1 VSASFGLA
9 AERFFEAGRAPL
21 YSRIVI
27 YSLSSLLLSPI
38 VTIPFMILVGMIS
51 PADAPGIL
59 VSPGMMLYLLLS
71 LLLGILMLAFF
82 MKPIKRWLKTR
93 NNDDVEPAQK
103 SMVIYQKAGIISPLL
118 LTLTSGLILPRIIPL
133 IGVEQSG
140 KYLVLS
146 LALTFLVTTF
156 LYILFLQNLEKY
168 TWDLPFSEKH
178 RALSFLPRNLLVISF
193 TVSGV
198 VMLILVSFKCV
209 VETSGTESVS
219 SLNPALAVPI
229 ILGFFFAVADNFLL
243 ARGVNIRLSAIR
255 DFTRNLAEG
264 DLTGELLPTMS
275 RDEFGDLID
284 GFNRTRSYLRTLADG
299 LKSAVL
305 ETRSTEGSIS
315 TAAEE
320 TAEALGTIS
329 TGAREVDHSMNVMT
343 AEVVDARN
351 HLQTLTGTIVS
362 LVAHIDEQAA
372 MSENSTA
379 ALSRMSSSVDSI
391 NSVTRER
398 LAAAEL
404 LRGHSRKGS
413 ENLGRTLDAVNR
425 IHQGIT
431 TIMEITELIG
441 AVADQTNL
449 LAMNAAIEAA
459 HAGDSGRG
467 FAVVADEIRKLAENT
482 SKNSKGI
489 NEAVTSIIESIRQ
502 SSDLGSETAVVFDS
516 MGLEMD
522 TLVGSLQE
530 IETGVEELGSGA
542 EEVMAS
548 MEKLKKHSL
557 GLHENAG
564 EMRRETEDVSRV
576 MSNLDK
582 ASDNALTAGTGIIKR
597 TEIATEQEKK
607 LLKCTADLSEVAST
621 LERRVGRFKT

>member
-1 VSASFGLA
+1 
-9 AERFFEAGRAPL
+9 
-21 YSRIVI
+21 
-27 YSLSSLLLSPI
+27 
-38 VTIPFMILVGMIS
+38 MILIGMIS
-51 PADAPGIL
+51 PADAPDVL
-59 VSPGMMLYLLLS
+59 LAPGMILYLLLS
-71 LLLGILMLAFF
+71 LLIGLLMLTFF
-82 MKPIKRWLKTR
+82 MKPIKGWLKSR
-93 NNDDVEPAQK
+93 NDDDVEPAQK
-103 SMVIYQKAGIISPLL
+103 SMVIYLKAGIVFPLL
-118 LTLTSGLILPRIIPL
+118 LTLAAGMLLPRFLPL
-133 IGVEQSG
+133 IGGEQSG

-146 LALTFLVTTF
+146 LSLTFLVTTF

-168 TWDLPFSEKH
+168 TWDLPFSKKY

-198 VMLILVSFKCV
+198 VMLILVSYQCV
-209 VETSGTESVS
+209 VESSGAESVS
-219 SLNPALAVPI
+219 GLNPALVVPV
-229 ILGFFFAVADNFLL
+229 LMGFFFAVADNFLL

-264 DLTGELLPTMS
+264 DLTGARLPTMS

-284 GFNRTRSYLRTLADG
+284 AFNRTRTYLRTLADG

-315 TAAEE
+315 IAAGE
-320 TAEALGTIS
+320 TGEALGTIS
-329 TGAREVDHSMNVMT
+329 SGAREVDHSMNVMI
-343 AEVVDARN
+343 AEVVDART

-362 LVAHIDEQAA
+362 LVEHIDEQAS
-372 MSENSTA
+372 MSEDSTA
-379 ALSRMSSSVDSI
+379 ALTRMSSSVNSI

-404 LRGHSRKGS
+404 LREHSLKGS
-413 ENLGRTLDAVNR
+413 GNLGRTLEAVNR

-482 SKNSKGI
+482 SENSKGI
-489 NEAVTSIIESIRQ
+489 NKAVTSIIDSIRQ
-502 SSDLGSETAVVFDS
+502 SSDLGSETAEVFDS
-516 MGLEMD
+516 MGVEMD

-542 EEVMAS
+542 EEVIAS
-548 MEKLKKHSL
+548 MEKLKEHSR

-564 EMRRETEDVSRV
+564 DMRRETEDVTRV
-576 MSNLDK
+576 MGNLDK
-582 ASDNALTAGTGIIKR
+582 ASDDALTAGAGIIKR

-607 LLKCTADLSEVAST
+607 LRKCTADLSEVAST